1 MATILLF
8 GSGILY
14 TLFSNSELQPWN
26 SPQSEND
33 KPEEE
38 LMVIKSKKTE
48 KEEDNQ
54 ITKNYEV
61 TSVIYTNDTETD
73 K

>member
-1 MATILLF
+1 
-8 GSGILY
+8 
-14 TLFSNSELQPWN
+14 
-26 SPQSEND
+26 
-33 KPEEE
+33 
-38 LMVIKSKKTE
+38 MVIKSKKTE